1 MLDTA
6 CPGMPVV
13 MLFAAGGGRA
23 MLVELSV
30 MEQRYHA
37 VMEVISGA
45 PVAEVARRFGVSRQ
59 AVHGW
64 LGRYE
69 REGLAGLA
77 DHSRRPLHQPRQLD
91 AGIEA
96 LICRMRGLHPR
107 WGPRRLLFELGK
119 AEVTP
124 LPSRSTVYR
133 VLVRHQL
140 VPARRRKRRRQ
151 DYKRWQREEPM
162 QLWQMDI
169 TGSVFLA
176 GGTELKL
183 ISGIDDHSRFCV
195 IAAVARRATARA
207 VCRAF
212 IAAMRAYGIPDE
224 VLTDNGKQFTGR
236 FGKPRPAEVLFERIC
251 RKNGIKQLLTKPY
264 SPTTT
269 GKVERWH
276 QTLQTDFLDDAA
288 PFASIEA
295 AQAAVD
301 AWRQVYNTAR
311 PHQSL
316 DMATPAE
323 RFRASAGSED
333 ELPLWA
339 PADLEPVSG
348 PVPACA
354 EAPAAEPASW
364 PDAVEVDRVVPASG
378 NMAVGPQQFWLGPA
392 RAGQQVTFWIDTST
406 VHLSTGGWRIKT
418 VPSRLSAADLA
429 RLRLSGARPAGPP
442 PAGPSPGSLAASR
455 CVEVDRLVNA
465 VGGVTLGNQLI
476 LVGSPLAGQRARIRL
491 DGQLMHVITQDGVLW
506 RSLPCPILPGQR
518 HRLQGV
524 RLAGPAPLPEAATA
538 VQRRVSSRGG
548 IQVARQRIQA
558 GMAHAGKTVTVLSED
573 TSFRLVIDGELS
585 ASCPA
590 PPAGKSTVTR
600 LMQHTSA
607 REGGEAH
614 V

>member
-1 MLDTA
+1 
-6 CPGMPVV
+6 
-13 MLFAAGGGRA
+13 

-45 PVAEVARRFGVSRQ
+45 PVAEVARRYGVSRQ

-69 REGLAGLA
+69 REGLTGLA
-77 DHSRRPLHQPRQLD
+77 DHSHRPAHQPRQLD
-91 AGIEA
+91 AQIEA
-96 LICRMRGLHPR
+96 LICQMRGAHPR

-119 AEVTP
+119 AKVTP
-124 LPSRSTVYR
+124 LPSRSTIYR
-133 VLVRHQL
+133 VLVRRQL

-162 QLWQMDI
+162 QLWQLDV

-176 GGTELKL
+176 DGTELKL

-195 IAAVARRATARA
+195 IATVVRRATARA
-207 VCRAF
+207 ICRAF
-212 IAAMRAYGIPDE
+212 IAAMRTYGIPEE

-251 RKNGIKQLLTKPY
+251 RKNGIRQLLTKPY

-276 QTLQTDFLDDAA
+276 QTLQTDFLDDAG
-288 PFASIEA
+288 PFASVEA

-301 AWRQVYNTAR
+301 AWRQEYNADR

-316 DMATPAE
+316 DMATPAT
-323 RFRASAGSED
+323 RFRPSLDAAD
-333 ELPLWA
+333 TLPLWA
-339 PADLEPVSG
+339 PADLEPVSS
-348 PVPACA
+348 PPRVCA
-354 EAPAAEPASW
+354 DAPAAEPVSW
-364 PDAVEVDRVVPASG
+364 PDAVELDRVVPASG
-378 NMAVGPQQFWLGPA
+378 NMSIGPQQFWLGTA
-392 RAGQQVTFWIDTST
+392 RAGQHVTFWIDTAS

-418 VPSRLSAADLA
+418 VPSRLSAVDLT
-429 RLRLSGARPAGPP
+429 RLRRAGARPAGPP
-442 PAGPSPGSLAASR
+442 PAGPSPGTLAASR
-455 CVEVDRLVNA
+455 CVEVDRLVTA
-465 VGGVTLGNQLI
+465 TGGITVGNQLI

-506 RSLPCPILPGQR
+506 RTLPCPIPPGQR

-524 RLAGPAPLPEAATA
+524 RLAGPAPLPPSAIT

-548 IQVARQRIQA
+548 IQVARQRIQV
-558 GMAHAGKTVTVLSED
+558 GMSHAGKTVTVLTEND
-573 TSFRLVIDGELS
+573 SFRLVIDGETVGVVPRTTS
-585 ASCPA
+585 QETRRYKAYATRNRPAHPA
-590 PPAGKSTVTR
+590 PAP
-600 LMQHTSA
+600 
-607 REGGEAH
+607 EEATH
-614 V
+614 A